1 MKKLLL
7 AIVLALTM
15 MSAAWADDLADGAAA
30 YSKENYAVAIAKF
43 RLSAL
48 EGNASAQFNLGF
60 MYDTGKGVVPD
71 YAEAEKWYK
80 LAAAQGLA
88 EAQSNLGAMYN
99 NGQGVM
105 QNYAEAVKWYK
116 LRQHKA

>member
-43 RLSAL
+43 RLSAAQ
-48 EGNASAQFNLGF
+48 GNAKAQ
-60 MYDTGKGVVPD
+60 VI
-71 YAEAEKWYK
+71 
-80 LAAAQGLA
+80 
-88 EAQSNLGAMYN
+88 LGAMYN
-99 NGQGVM
+99 YGKGVV
-105 QNYAEAVKWYK
+105 QDYAEAVKWYK
-116 LRQHKA
+116 LSAAQGHAPAQYKEVAPQI